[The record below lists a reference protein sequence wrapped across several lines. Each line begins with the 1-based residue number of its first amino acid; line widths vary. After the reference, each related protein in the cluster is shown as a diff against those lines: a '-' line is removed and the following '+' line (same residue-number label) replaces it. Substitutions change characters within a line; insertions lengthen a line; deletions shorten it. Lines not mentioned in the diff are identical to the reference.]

1 MKPGYKAVSIPLALA
16 HEIDKLVGRRK
27 RTTFMRETLQRYLAD
42 PELLATIRLKGRDD
56 KS

>member
-16 HEIDKLVGRRK
+16 REIDKLVGRRK
-27 RTTFMRETLQRYLAD
+27 RTAFMREAVQRYLAD
-42 PELLATIRLKGRDD
+42 PALLVILRLKPQDR